1 MPLVASLVT
10 VAVMEASVPSIVP
23 KEMPWEGWGD
33 QSGLWGRLEQKLQSR
48 GLFRGTEKT
57 AGKLLCPSSISFFLA
72 KKEILCICNNGLA
85 SGEEFPHR
93 GLGVQAASSFPVSK
107 AS

>member
-72 KKEILCICNNGLA
+72 KKEILCNNGLA